1 MIAPVSYLGDTKRTD
16 NNSWLA
22 GWTNYSVAGELAS
35 DDVKWLRAAD
45 ALYLTPA
52 FISFI
57 TLYNEDVQYLIDNHI
72 YTMHIILAVFLSLL
86 TLALAI
92 IFLPRIIMT
101 NKDVKQKQNLLLLI
115 PGEIV
120 VREED
125 LRYAMTSIMSNEGSI
140 AAGYSKALAKRR
152 AKAAVKADVLAH
164 QEEDLRLQSHA
175 PRPTNSMSAEPES
188 AGTEITGRP
197 DNDTDGPAAGAGD
210 GP

>member
-1 MIAPVSYLGDTKRTD
+1 MMS
-16 NNSWLA
+16 N
-22 GWTNYSVAGELAS
+22 
-35 DDVKWLRAAD
+35 KWLRAAD

-57 TLYNEDVQYLIDNHI
+57 TLYNEDVQHLIDLHI
-72 YTMHIILAVFLSLL
+72 NTMHIILAIFLSLL
-86 TLALAI
+86 TLALAVL
-92 IFLPRIIMT
+92 FLPRIIMT

-140 AAGYSKALAKRR
+140 AAGYSQALAKRR

-164 QEEDLRLQSHA
+164 QDEDLRSQSHA
-175 PRPTNSMSAEPES
+175 PRQTSSEAGS
-188 AGTEITGRP
+188 AGIETTGP
-197 DNDTDGPAAGAGD
+197 PPETSDGLPAGTGEAMALD
-210 GP
+210 RA